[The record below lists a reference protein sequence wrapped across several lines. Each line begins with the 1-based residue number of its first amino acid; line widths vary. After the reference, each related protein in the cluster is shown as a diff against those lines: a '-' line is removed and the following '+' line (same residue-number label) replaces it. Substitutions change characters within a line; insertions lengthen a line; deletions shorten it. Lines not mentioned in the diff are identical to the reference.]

1 MNLSRR
7 SFLQTGSKFGL
18 AALVAGK
25 ISSIA
30 FGQETSSQMLGTG
43 IGNPVPR
50 EALGDPLY
58 NITRAM
64 FTENLKSKFTF
75 RLGEVTLT
83 DMTLIEV
90 NELNPDFAKNDG
102 TRSRDCFSLVFKGP
116 SRLPLRQGTFEVE
129 HSKLGRF
136 QLFIVPGEKN
146 TQAGMRYGAIINR
159 VYP

>member
-18 AALVAGK
+18 AALVAGG

-30 FGQETSSQMLGTG
+30 FGQETSSRLLGTG
-43 IGNPVPR
+43 LGTPVPKGT
-50 EALGDPLY
+50 LDDPLY

-64 FTENLKSKFTF
+64 FAENLKSKFTF

-90 NELNPDFAKNDG
+90 NDLNPAFAKNDG
-102 TRSRDCFSLVFKGP
+102 TSSRDCFSLVFKGP
-116 SRLPLRQGTFEVE
+116 RRLPLRQDTFEVE
-129 HSKLGRF
+129 HSKLGTFR
-136 QLFIVPGEKN
+136 LFIVPGERN
-146 TQAGMRYGAIINR
+146 TSAGMRYRAIINR